1 MKNFLKTILSFSILF
16 AFPVLSGFS
25 QDNFEGEISYTITYT
40 DLPAEMKNYES
51 MLPKSMKII
60 MKGNKSKLEQSQ
72 MMGKNVVVTDMD
84 QKNGFVEMD
93 MAGQKLRMNI
103 STKEFEK
110 EENAMKNIEYL
121 EETKTIAGHPCKKAI
136 MKDDN
141 GNITMTIFYTE
152 KIKNQAQ
159 REFVG
164 LKGFPLEYSMTQNNI
179 NMTIAASEVSE
190 MTISDASFQKSDGY
204 QDITEA
210 ELQRMMGG
218 GQ

>member
-40 DLPAEMKNYES
+40 DLPAEMKNYEA

-84 QKNGFVEMD
+84 QKKGFVEMD

-141 GNITMTIFYTE
+141 GSITMTIYYTE